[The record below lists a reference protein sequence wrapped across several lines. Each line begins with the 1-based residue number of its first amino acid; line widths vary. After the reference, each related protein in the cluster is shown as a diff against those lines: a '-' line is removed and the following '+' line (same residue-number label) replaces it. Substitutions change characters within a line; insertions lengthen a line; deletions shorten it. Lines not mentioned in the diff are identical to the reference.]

1 MKDVRMEKTIEKTY
15 DNYYT
20 GTKMVY
26 PITYRLQPGF
36 KSVAEAKEAVKTI
49 TNPENFIYI
58 RIDNELYAVTM
69 ELLGKQ
75 CVVTKGRC
83 YYRDGICDMNGFCG
97 KEQFINYNKL
107 VSRKISLEIKKVR
120 VGQQWMDEIQ
130 KDIESLFNVSVEQL
144 GASVSYSKTL
154 ISDAIIL
161 VGIVLFSSMVPVF
174 YLNVMDLYMSNS
186 PSRWKLWQKGITAYH
201 PYTKA
206 CSYDKNIIGG
216 TRASLRSAL

>member
-1 MKDVRMEKTIEKTY
+1 MEKTIEKTY

-58 RIDNELYAVTM
+58 RVDNELYAVTM

-83 YYRDGICDMNGFCG
+83 YYRDGTFGMYGFSG
-97 KEQFINYNKL
+97 KEEYLDYKKL
-107 VSRKISLEIKKVR
+107 VSKKIRLPIKKVR
-120 VGQQWMDEIQ
+120 VRQQWMNEIQ

-144 GASVSYSKTL
+144 GASVSYDKML
-154 ISDAIIL
+154 ISDSIIL
-161 VGIVLFSSMVPVF
+161 VGTVLFSSMIPVF

-186 PSRWKLWQKGITAYH
+186 LTKRNLWKQGITAYQ

-206 CSYDKNIIGG
+206 VSRDKNIIGG